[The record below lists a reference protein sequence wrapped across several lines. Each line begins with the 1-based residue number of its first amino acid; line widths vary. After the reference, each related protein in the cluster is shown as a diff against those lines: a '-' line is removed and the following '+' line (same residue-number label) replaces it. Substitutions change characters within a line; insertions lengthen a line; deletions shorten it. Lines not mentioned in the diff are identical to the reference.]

1 MRQKTAVELGR
12 ISEVMEDAM
21 GESTLEALM
30 RRLDHLERENR
41 RWKAMSAGVLLL
53 LSLIVFAG
61 ATWKAPIEVRSSRFV
76 LTDKEGRQRAT
87 LEMLSN
93 EMVRLVFYDRTET
106 QTLSISRKL
115 PTR

>member
-1 MRQKTAVELGR
+1 MN
-12 ISEVMEDAM
+12 
-21 GESTLEALM
+21 ESTVETLV

-41 RWKAMSAGVLLL
+41 RWKAGSAGALLF
-53 LSLIVFAG
+53 LSLLFFLG
-61 ATWKAPIEVRSSRFV
+61 ATWRAPVEVRSSRFV
-76 LTDKEGRQRAT
+76 LADREGRQRAT

-93 EMVRLVFYDRTET
+93 EIVRLVFYDRTET